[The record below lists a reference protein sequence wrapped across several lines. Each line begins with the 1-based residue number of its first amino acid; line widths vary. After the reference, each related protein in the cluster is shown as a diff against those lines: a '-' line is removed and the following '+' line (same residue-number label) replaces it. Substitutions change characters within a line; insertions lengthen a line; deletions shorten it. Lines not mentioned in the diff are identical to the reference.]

1 MDEDFLVMR
10 GENLEFAD
18 GWIDAGYPYG
28 VLQYVDG
35 SRRVIDEA
43 RGVLRPTGEVIF
55 MVYKTGFVDAFK
67 LIPKFMNRRFGQHI
81 MVKVTE

>member
-1 MDEDFLVMR
+1 MKNFSSWAERTYRLSTTGSMACT
-10 GENLEFAD
+10 L
-18 GWIDAGYPYG
+18 YG

-67 LIPKFMNRRFGQHI
+67 LISKFMNRRFGRP
-81 MVKVTE
+81 MMAKVTE